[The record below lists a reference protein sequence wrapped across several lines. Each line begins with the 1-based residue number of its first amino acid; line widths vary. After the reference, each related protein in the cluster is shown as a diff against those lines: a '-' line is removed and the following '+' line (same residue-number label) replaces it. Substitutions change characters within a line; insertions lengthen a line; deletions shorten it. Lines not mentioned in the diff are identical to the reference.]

1 MNKKLH
7 KMIKIRTNFLGLLVV
22 VSLGLSCVKNGPQPT
37 VPTLPNLT
45 PGTSGGSSSAITVD
59 AGVAQGNVM
68 RFEQSNVHS
77 TTSKLPSES
86 SRLWIQS
93 MNHKTIRTWL
103 ALRTIYNEGQNYKYS
118 SDVQAETSLAFYS
131 TCADSLLVALTA
143 YTPSPTL
150 PLPGNG
156 KGALFQTFIK
166 QQIIYYK
173 TKFPKIKYIQAGNEP
188 DFAGETAAEYYET
201 YKDYY
206 KAVNAANA
214 ELGLGGSSTIRL
226 SNAAFTSNTNFF
238 TGTMAYANQF
248 LALYAADTDPG
259 KRLDFFSINCYTEQ
273 TNPKLFETVK
283 PQITA
288 ALAAKN
294 ITPRQVFVTEYGLVG
309 GTFVPAAW
317 VQSQI
322 MTAWPAAQLSKA
334 FYLYEGGADRVFNW
348 AISHG
353 EIPHKSELADL
364 TNTYPNP
371 YGYAM
376 MMAKS
381 LSDRVTRIKATSTK
395 LTAQGL
401 GINAVAS
408 MGNGKGIAVL
418 VWNYNYT
425 NFTPD
430 QEIKVQ
436 INNIPAA
443 SFPGK
448 INVTVYYID
457 SKNNNIFNNPNQ
469 KSFTATSTDALN
481 YSATLS
487 IPLKLE
493 GNSVAFIELTP

>member
-1 MNKKLH
+1 
-7 KMIKIRTNFLGLLVV
+7 MIRSRKIYSLLAI
-22 VSLGLSCVKNGPQPT
+22 VSLGLACTKNNPQPT
-37 VPTLPNLT
+37 VPAMPTL
-45 PGTSGGSSSAITVD
+45 SGGSSANASSVITVD
-59 AGVAQGNVM
+59 AGVTQGNVM

-77 TTSKLPSES
+77 TTSKLPSDKS
-86 SRLWIQS
+86 KTWIQS

-118 SDVQAETSLAFYS
+118 SDVPVETSLAFYS
-131 TCADSLLVALTA
+131 ACTDSLLIALTA
-143 YTPSPTL
+143 YTPSPTQ

-166 QQIIYYK
+166 QQIVYYK

-188 DFAGETAAEYYET
+188 DYNGETAADYYET

-214 ELGLGGSSTIRL
+214 ELGLGGTNTIRL
-226 SNAAFTSNTNFF
+226 SNAAFTSTTNFF
-238 TGTMAYANQF
+238 AGTMTYANQF
-248 LALYAADTDPG
+248 LALYAADTDPA

-283 PQITA
+283 TQITT
-288 ALAAKN
+288 ALSAKG
-294 ITPRQVFVTEYGLVG
+294 ITPRQLFVTEYGLVG
-309 GTFVPAAW
+309 GTFIPAAW
-317 VQSQI
+317 LQSNI

-348 AISHG
+348 AINHG
-353 EIPHKSELADL
+353 EIAHKSELADL

-371 YGYAM
+371 YGYALM
-376 MMAKS
+376 FGKE
-381 LSDRVTRIKATSTK
+381 LSDRGTRIKATSTK
-395 LTAQGL
+395 LSAQGL

-443 SFPGK
+443 SFPAK
-448 INVTVYYID
+448 INAKVYYID
-457 SKNNNIFNNPNQ
+457 SKNNNIFNNPSQ
-469 KSFTATSTDALN
+469 ISLTASSTEALN
-481 YSATLS
+481 YAGSLS
-487 IPLKLE
+487 VPVKLE
-493 GNSVAFIELTP
+493 GNSVALIVLTP

>member
-1 MNKKLH
+1 
-7 KMIKIRTNFLGLLVV
+7 MINIRTNFLALLVV
-22 VSLGLSCVKNGPQPT
+22 ACVGISCTKNSPQPT
-37 VPTLPNLT
+37 IPAMPDLK
-45 PGTSGGSSSAITVD
+45 PGKNTGATSVITVD
-59 AGVAQGNVM
+59 AGVTQGDVM

-77 TTSKLPSES
+77 TTSKLPSDAAKA
-86 SRLWIQS
+86 WIQS

-103 ALRTIYNEGQNYKYS
+103 ALRTIYNDGQNYKYS
-118 SDVQAETSLAFYS
+118 SDVPAETSLAFYS
-131 TCADSLLVALTA
+131 TCADSLLIALTA
-143 YTPSPTL
+143 YTPSVSQ

-156 KGALFQTFIK
+156 KGVLFQNFIK
-166 QQIIYYK
+166 QQLVYYK

-188 DFAGETAAEYYET
+188 DYNGETAADYYET

-214 ELGLGGSSTIRL
+214 ELGLGGSNTLRL
-226 SNAAFTSNTNFF
+226 SNGAFTSTTNNFS
-238 TGTMAYANQF
+238 GTMAYANQF

-273 TNPKLFETVK
+273 SNPKLFETVK

-288 ALAAKN
+288 ALSAKG
-294 ITPRQVFVTEYGLVG
+294 IPARQVFVTEYGLVG
-309 GTFVPAAW
+309 GTFIPAAW
-317 VQSQI
+317 TQSQI

-364 TNTYPNP
+364 NNAYPNP

-376 MMAKS
+376 MFGKE
-381 LSDRVTRIKATSTK
+381 LSDRGTRIKATSTK
-395 LTAQGL
+395 LNAQGL

-408 MGNGKGIAVL
+408 MGNGKGIGIL

-436 INNIPAA
+436 INNIPAGL
-443 SFPGK
+443 FPGK
-448 INVTVYYID
+448 INAKVYYID

-469 KSFTATSTDALN
+469 KSLTASSTDALN